1 MKPPHTLRL
10 LHTSDWHLGA
20 TLYGRKRDEEF
31 SQFLDWLLTTIHQRQ
46 ADVLIIAGDIFD
58 TVAPSNTAQALYYR
72 FLTQLQL
79 SPCRHIIIVGGN
91 HDSASF
97 LNAPKPLLA
106 TLNIHVVG
114 AITHDLNDEIIVLRN
129 GHTVEAIICAVP
141 YLRDKDI
148 RIATLGESSEDKI
161 NLLTHNIKQH
171 YQNLADLA
179 IQKRDQFLS
188 AQKDAIIPIIGTGHL
203 FAVGGQTIEGDGV
216 RDIYIGN
223 LGGVSSDTFPPSLDY
238 VALGHLHIPQIV
250 NKNPII
256 RYSGSPIPMGFGEA
270 TQQKI
275 IIQIDFHTQVTS
287 QPDTRLA
294 HTMPAHHSDYEHQP
308 SLALESAT
316 PKLAS
321 PIPSISLLPIPCFQ
335 TLRRLKGNLA
345 EITQQIND
353 LKTEKVWLE
362 IDYDGEEVIADLRER
377 LTRLVEGSTLEI
389 LRIKNNRL
397 VEQTLSPTYQQET
410 LDDLTPLKVF
420 ERCLDGHQIIN
431 EQREEL
437 IHAYQE
443 IMHALV
449 TDQHQSSDQ

>member
-1 MKPPHTLRL
+1 MKPQHTLRL

-31 SQFLDWLLTTIHQRQ
+31 SQFLDWLLNTIHQQQ
-46 ADVLIIAGDIFD
+46 ADILIIAGDIFD
-58 TVAPSNTAQALYYR
+58 TVAPSNTAQAIYYR
-72 FLTQLQL
+72 FLTQLQH

-97 LNAPKPLLA
+97 LNAPKTLLA

-114 AITHDLNDEIIVLRN
+114 AITHDLNDELIVLRN

-148 RIATLGESSEDKI
+148 RTATVGESSEDKI
-161 NLLTHNIKQH
+161 NLLTRNIKQH
-171 YQNLADLA
+171 YHDLANLAL
-179 IQKRDQFLS
+179 QKREQFLLE
-188 AQKDAIIPIIGTGHL
+188 QKESIIPIIGTGHL
-203 FAVGGQTIEGDGV
+203 FAAGGQTIEGDGV

-223 LGGVSSDTFPPSLDY
+223 LGGVSSETFPSSLDY

-275 IIQIDFHTQVTS
+275 IIQIDFHTKAS
-287 QPDTRLA
+287 KPDTPLA
-294 HTMPAHHSDYEHQP
+294 HPMSLHHSVHEHQP
-308 SLALESAT
+308 SLILDDVAT
-316 PKLAS
+316 PELTS
-321 PIPSISLLPIPCFQ
+321 PIQSISTLPIPCFQ
-335 TLRRLKGNLA
+335 ALRRLKGNLA

-353 LKTEKVWLE
+353 LKNEKIWLE
-362 IDYDGEEVIADLRER
+362 IDYNGEEIISDLREQ
-377 LTRLVEGSTLEI
+377 LSRLVEGSHLEI

-397 VEQTLSPTYQQET
+397 VEQTLSPTHHQET
-410 LDDLTPLKVF
+410 LDDLTPLQVF
-420 ERCLDGHQIIN
+420 ERCLEAHHVTH
-431 EQREEL
+431 EQCEEL

-443 IMHALV
+443 IMQSLV
-449 TDQHQSSDQ
+449 TEQHQSQN